1 MVPDEGIRGIVK
13 EVRREGKELGAEE
26 GMLLTPHP
34 SRLTVIK
41 GRYDMDI
48 SVAATI
54 GFTSLAIV
62 GVIVLYAMMS
72 RKR

>member
-1 MVPDEGIRGIVK
+1 
-13 EVRREGKELGAEE
+13 
-26 GMLLTPHP
+26 
-34 SRLTVIK
+34 
-41 GRYDMDI
+41 MDI

-62 GVIVLYAMMS
+62 GIVVLYAMMS